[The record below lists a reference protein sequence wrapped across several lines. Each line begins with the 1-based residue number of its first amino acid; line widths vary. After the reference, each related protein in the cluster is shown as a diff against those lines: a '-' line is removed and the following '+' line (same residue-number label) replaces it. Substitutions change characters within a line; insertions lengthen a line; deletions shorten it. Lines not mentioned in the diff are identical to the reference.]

1 MGMHISHAHTVQPRR
16 WTWFFRTF
24 FEINRAMVHENSRK
38 TGGTETD
45 VQHGN
50 IKLTEKRND
59 MEPKLK
65 KELQKILTAL
75 AIFFAMMLV
84 DKTGLC
90 PQIFAHRLPSLIAYL
105 IPYLL
110 CGYDVVRKA
119 LLGIRNRQP
128 MDESL
133 LMFVAT
139 IGAFATG
146 ENSEAVAVMAFYLVG
161 EWFQKY
167 ALGKSRKNIASLMDI
182 VPEEANVERADGSI
196 ETVDPDDV
204 EIGDILV
211 IKPGEKIPVDAE
223 VLSGES
229 MVNTAALTGE
239 SVPRSVHPGEAV
251 ISGCINGEGLLRV
264 RATKAFEDSTV
275 SKILELVENASEK
288 KSKTENFITRFA
300 RVYTPIVVYSAIAL
314 AIIPSI
320 LTRDP
325 ATWIY
330 RACTFLVVSCPCA
343 LVISVPLAFFG
354 GIGAAS
360 SNGVLVKGS
369 NYLELLSHLH
379 TVVSDKTGTL
389 TEGNFQVSEV
399 LPAPGVEKAELLRM
413 AALAEGM
420 STHPIAKSIRDAYV
434 ATVSVMGGS
443 EASSTAAVADGS
455 ETLAVTPS
463 SSVTDSKTGTAATVS
478 ATGASLVTDTVNVSG
493 QGLIATLPGRRIFV
507 GNAKLMQAYG
517 IDFTEATNAAA
528 TVSYVAV
535 EEDRRSA
542 DASAAAAVAG
552 NLTGSDGADGGSIG
566 TGKEKGS
573 IRFLGA
579 ILIRDQLK
587 PEAKDAIAEMK
598 REGVQ
603 SVVMLTGDRKAV
615 GEAVGQELGLD
626 YVYTDL
632 LPQEKVEKVE
642 ALLTELDRHGRQQDR
657 AELAFIGDGINDAP
671 VLARADVGI
680 AMGSMGSDAAI
691 EAADV
696 VIMDDDLTR
705 IPIVIRIARR
715 TVAISTQNIVF
726 ALFVKILIL
735 ILTAFGLTNMWIAVF
750 GDVGVAVLCILN
762 SMRLLTIKRT
772 I

>member
-1 MGMHISHAHTVQPRR
+1 
-16 WTWFFRTF
+16 
-24 FEINRAMVHENSRK
+24 
-38 TGGTETD
+38 
-45 VQHGN
+45 
-50 IKLTEKRND
+50 

-90 PQIFAHRLPSLIAYL
+90 PLIFAHRLPSLIAYL

-119 LLGIRNRQP
+119 LLGIKNRQP

-211 IKPGEKIPVDAE
+211 IRPGEKIPVDAE

-300 RVYTPIVVYSAIAL
+300 RVYTPIVVYAAIAL

-389 TEGNFQVSEV
+389 TEGNFQVSEA

-420 STHPIAKSIRDAYV
+420 STHPIAKSIRDAYAAEV
-434 ATVSVMGGS
+434 A
-443 EASSTAAVADGS
+443 ASGTAESSATSAAS
-455 ETLAVTPS
+455 S
-463 SSVTDSKTGTAATVS
+463 SSVTDAETEAKTGSAAADS
-478 ATGASLVTDTVNVSG
+478 ASASASFVTDTVNVSG
-493 QGLIATLPGRRIFV
+493 QGLIATLEGRRIFV

-528 TVSYVAV
+528 TVSYVA
-535 EEDRRSA
+535 EE
-542 DASAAAAVAG
+542 
-552 NLTGSDGADGGSIG
+552 N
-566 TGKEKGS
+566 
-573 IRFLGA
+573 RFLGA

-603 SVVMLTGDRKAV
+603 NVVMLTGDRKAV

-626 YVYTDL
+626 HVYTDL
-632 LPQEKVEKVE
+632 LPQDKVEKVE
-642 ALLTELDRHGRQQDR
+642 ELLAELDHHGRQQDK

-696 VIMDDDLTR
+696 VIMDDDLAR

-735 ILTAFGLTNMWIAVF
+735 VLTAFGLTNMWIAVF

>member
-1 MGMHISHAHTVQPRR
+1 M
-16 WTWFFRTF
+16 
-24 FEINRAMVHENSRK
+24 
-38 TGGTETD
+38 
-45 VQHGN
+45 
-50 IKLTEKRND
+50 KLTEKRND

-420 STHPIAKSIRDAYV
+420 STHPIAKSIRDAYAAEV
-434 ATVSVMGGS
+434 PGT
-443 EASSTAAVADGS
+443 EINTA
-455 ETLAVTPS
+455 
-463 SSVTDSKTGTAATVS
+463 
-478 ATGASLVTDTVNVSG
+478 LVTDTVNVSG

-535 EEDRRSA
+535 EEDRQSA

-603 SVVMLTGDRKAV
+603 NVVMLTGDRKSV
-615 GEAVGQELGLD
+615 GEAVGQGLGLD
-626 YVYTDL
+626 HVYTDL
-632 LPQEKVEKVE
+632 LPQDKVEKVE
-642 ALLTELDRHGRQQDR
+642 ELLTELDRHGRQQDK

-696 VIMDDDLTR
+696 VIMDDDLAR

-735 ILTAFGLTNMWIAVF
+735 VLTAFGLTNMWIAVF

>member
-1 MGMHISHAHTVQPRR
+1 
-16 WTWFFRTF
+16 
-24 FEINRAMVHENSRK
+24 
-38 TGGTETD
+38 
-45 VQHGN
+45 
-50 IKLTEKRND
+50 

-75 AIFFAMMLV
+75 AIFFAMMVV

-90 PQIFAHRLPSLIAYL
+90 PLIFAHRLPSLFAYL

-239 SVPRSVHPGEAV
+239 SVPRSVHAGEAV

-434 ATVSVMGGS
+434 A
-443 EASSTAAVADGS
+443 EAADTEINTA
-455 ETLAVTPS
+455 
-463 SSVTDSKTGTAATVS
+463 
-478 ATGASLVTDTVNVSG
+478 LVTDTVNVSG

-507 GNAKLMQAYG
+507 GNAKLMQAYY

-535 EEDRRSA
+535 EEERRSA
-542 DASAAAAVAG
+542 DASAAAAVGG

-587 PEAKDAIAEMK
+587 PEAKEAIAEMK

-626 YVYTDL
+626 CVYTDL

-657 AELAFIGDGINDAP
+657 AELAFVGDGINDAP

-691 EAADV
+691 EAADI
-696 VIMDDDLTR
+696 VIMDDDLAR

-715 TVAISTQNIVF
+715 TVAISTQNIAF

-735 ILTAFGLTNMWIAVF
+735 VLTAFGLTNMWIAVF

>member
-1 MGMHISHAHTVQPRR
+1 
-16 WTWFFRTF
+16 
-24 FEINRAMVHENSRK
+24 
-38 TGGTETD
+38 
-45 VQHGN
+45 
-50 IKLTEKRND
+50 

-90 PQIFAHRLPSLIAYL
+90 PLIFAHRLPSLIAYL

-119 LLGIRNRQP
+119 ILGIKNRQP

-182 VPEEANVERADGSI
+182 VPEEANVERTDGSI

-211 IKPGEKIPVDAE
+211 IRPGEKIPVDAE
-223 VLSGES
+223 VLIGES

-239 SVPRSVHPGEAV
+239 SVPRSVHPGETV

-264 RATKAFEDSTV
+264 KATKAFEDSTV

-300 RVYTPIVVYSAIAL
+300 RVYTPIVVYAAIAL
-314 AIIPSI
+314 AIVPSI

-399 LPAPGVEKAELLRM
+399 LPAPDVEKSELLRM

-420 STHPIAKSIRDAYV
+420 STHPIAKSIRDAY
-434 ATVSVMGGS
+434 
-443 EASSTAAVADGS
+443 AAEVADT
-455 ETLAVTPS
+455 EIN
-463 SSVTDSKTGTAATVS
+463 TA
-478 ATGASLVTDTVNVSG
+478 LVTDTINVSG
-493 QGLIATLPGRRIFV
+493 QGLIATLEGRRIFV
-507 GNAKLMQAYG
+507 GNAKLMHTYG

-528 TVSYVAV
+528 TVSYVA
-535 EEDRRSA
+535 ED
-542 DASAAAAVAG
+542 
-552 NLTGSDGADGGSIG
+552 N
-566 TGKEKGS
+566 
-573 IRFLGA
+573 RFLGA

-603 SVVMLTGDRKAV
+603 NVVMLTGDRKAV

-626 YVYTDL
+626 HVYTDL
-632 LPQEKVEKVE
+632 LPQDKVEKVE
-642 ALLTELDRHGRQQDR
+642 ELLAELDRHGRQQDK

-696 VIMDDDLTR
+696 VIMDDDLAR

-735 ILTAFGLTNMWIAVF
+735 VLTAFGLTNMWIAVF

>member
-1 MGMHISHAHTVQPRR
+1 MTGMRR
-16 WTWFFRTF
+16 Q
-24 FEINRAMVHENSRK
+24 K
-38 TGGTETD
+38 TEAID
-45 VQHGN
+45 ASVQHRD
-50 IKLTEKRND
+50 IELTEKRNV

-90 PQIFAHRLPSLIAYL
+90 PLIFAHRLPSLIAYL

-119 LLGIRNRQP
+119 LLGLKNRQP

-211 IKPGEKIPVDAE
+211 IRPGEKIPVDAE

-300 RVYTPIVVYSAIAL
+300 RVYTPIVVYAAIAL
-314 AIIPSI
+314 AIVPSI

-420 STHPIAKSIRDAYV
+420 STHPIAKSIRDAYAAASDTTKSS
-434 ATVSVMGGS
+434 ATSAAVSSSGETDAETEAKTGS
-443 EASSTAAVADGS
+443 AVAD
-455 ETLAVTPS
+455 
-463 SSVTDSKTGTAATVS
+463 S
-478 ATGASLVTDTVNVSG
+478 ASASASLVTDTVNVSG

-535 EEDRRSA
+535 EEDGQPAGASASA
-542 DASAAAAVAG
+542 DSTAASAAGQPAGASASADSTAASAAG
-552 NLTGSDGADGGSIG
+552 NPAGSECMGGGSIG
-566 TGKEKGS
+566 TGKEKGG

-603 SVVMLTGDRKAV
+603 NVVMLTGDRKAV

-626 YVYTDL
+626 HVYTDL
-632 LPQEKVEKVE
+632 LPQDKVEKVE
-642 ALLTELDRHGRQQDR
+642 ELLAELDRHGRQQDK

-696 VIMDDDLTR
+696 VIMDDDLAR
-705 IPIVIRIARR
+705 IPSVIRIARR

-735 ILTAFGLTNMWIAVF
+735 VLTAFGLTNMWIAVF

>member
-1 MGMHISHAHTVQPRR
+1 
-16 WTWFFRTF
+16 
-24 FEINRAMVHENSRK
+24 
-38 TGGTETD
+38 
-45 VQHGN
+45 
-50 IKLTEKRND
+50 

-75 AIFFAMMLV
+75 AIFFAMMVV

-90 PQIFAHRLPSLIAYL
+90 PLIFAHRLPSLIAYL

-239 SVPRSVHPGEAV
+239 SVPRSVHAGEAV

-420 STHPIAKSIRDAYV
+420 STHPIAKSIRDAY
-434 ATVSVMGGS
+434 AAEVSGT
-443 EASSTAAVADGS
+443 EINTA
-455 ETLAVTPS
+455 
-463 SSVTDSKTGTAATVS
+463 
-478 ATGASLVTDTVNVSG
+478 LVTDTVNVSG

-517 IDFTEATNAAA
+517 IDFAEAINAAA

-535 EEDRRSA
+535 EEDRQSA
-542 DASAAAAVAG
+542 EASAVAAVAG

-603 SVVMLTGDRKAV
+603 NVVMLTGDRKSV

-626 YVYTDL
+626 HVYTDL
-632 LPQEKVEKVE
+632 LPQDKVEKVE
-642 ALLTELDRHGRQQDR
+642 ELLTELDRHGRQQDK

-691 EAADV
+691 EAADI
-696 VIMDDDLTR
+696 VIMDDDLAR

-715 TVAISTQNIVF
+715 TVAISTQNIAF

-735 ILTAFGLTNMWIAVF
+735 VLTAFGLTNMWIAVF

>member
-1 MGMHISHAHTVQPRR
+1 
-16 WTWFFRTF
+16 
-24 FEINRAMVHENSRK
+24 
-38 TGGTETD
+38 
-45 VQHGN
+45 
-50 IKLTEKRND
+50 

-90 PQIFAHRLPSLIAYL
+90 PLIFAHRLPSLIAYL

-119 LLGIRNRQP
+119 IMGIKNRQP

-211 IKPGEKIPVDAE
+211 IRPGEKIPVDAE

-239 SVPRSVHPGEAV
+239 SVPWSVHPGEAV

-300 RVYTPIVVYSAIAL
+300 RVYTPIVVYAAIAL

-420 STHPIAKSIRDAYV
+420 STHPIAKSIRDAYAAEV
-434 ATVSVMGGS
+434 A
-443 EASSTAAVADGS
+443 ASGTAESSATSATAS
-455 ETLAVTPS
+455 S
-463 SSVTDSKTGTAATVS
+463 SSVTDAETEAKTGSAAADS
-478 ATGASLVTDTVNVSG
+478 ASASASLVTDTVNVSG
-493 QGLIATLPGRRIFV
+493 QGLIATLEGRRIFV
-507 GNAKLMQAYG
+507 GNAKLMQTYG

-535 EEDRRSA
+535 DENASLQA
-542 DASAAAAVAG
+542 DAASTAG
-552 NLTGSDGADGGSIG
+552 TPAGSDHTDGGSIG
-566 TGKEKGS
+566 TGKEKGG

-598 REGVQ
+598 REGMQ
-603 SVVMLTGDRKAV
+603 NVVMLTGDRKAV

-626 YVYTDL
+626 HVYTDL
-632 LPQEKVEKVE
+632 LPQDKVEKVE
-642 ALLTELDRHGRQQDR
+642 ELLAELDHHGRQQDK

-696 VIMDDDLTR
+696 VIMDDDLAR

-735 ILTAFGLTNMWIAVF
+735 VLTAFGLTNMWIAVF

>member
-1 MGMHISHAHTVQPRR
+1 
-16 WTWFFRTF
+16 
-24 FEINRAMVHENSRK
+24 
-38 TGGTETD
+38 
-45 VQHGN
+45 
-50 IKLTEKRND
+50 

-90 PQIFAHRLPSLIAYL
+90 PLIFAHRLPSLIAYL

-119 LLGIRNRQP
+119 ILGIKNRQP

-211 IKPGEKIPVDAE
+211 IRPGEKIPVDAE

-300 RVYTPIVVYSAIAL
+300 RVYTPIVVYAAIAL
-314 AIIPSI
+314 AIVPSI

-420 STHPIAKSIRDAYV
+420 STHPIAKSIRDAYAEEAAV
-434 ATVSVMGGS
+434 SGTTESSATSAA
-443 EASSTAAVADGS
+443 ASSSS
-455 ETLAVTPS
+455 ESDAETEA
-463 SSVTDSKTGTAATVS
+463 KTGSAADS
-478 ATGASLVTDTVNVSG
+478 ASASASLVTDTVNVSG

-528 TVSYVAV
+528 TVSYVA
-535 EEDRRSA
+535 EDKRY
-542 DASAAAAVAG
+542 
-552 NLTGSDGADGGSIG
+552 
-566 TGKEKGS
+566 
-573 IRFLGA
+573 LGA

-598 REGVQ
+598 RDGVQ
-603 SVVMLTGDRKAV
+603 NVVMLTGDRKAV

-626 YVYTDL
+626 HVYTDL
-632 LPQEKVEKVE
+632 LPQDKVEKVE
-642 ALLTELDRHGRQQDR
+642 ELLAELDRHGRQQDK

-696 VIMDDDLTR
+696 VIMDDDLAR

-735 ILTAFGLTNMWIAVF
+735 VLTAFGLTNMWIAVF

>member
-1 MGMHISHAHTVQPRR
+1 
-16 WTWFFRTF
+16 
-24 FEINRAMVHENSRK
+24 
-38 TGGTETD
+38 
-45 VQHGN
+45 
-50 IKLTEKRND
+50 

-75 AIFFAMMLV
+75 AIFFAMMVV

-90 PQIFAHRLPSLIAYL
+90 PLIFAHRLPSLFAYL

-420 STHPIAKSIRDAYV
+420 STHPIAKSIRDAY
-434 ATVSVMGGS
+434 AT
-443 EASSTAAVADGS
+443 EAPGAEINTA
-455 ETLAVTPS
+455 
-463 SSVTDSKTGTAATVS
+463 
-478 ATGASLVTDTVNVSG
+478 LVTDTVNVSG

-507 GNAKLMQAYG
+507 GNAKLMQAYD

-642 ALLTELDRHGRQQDR
+642 ALLTELDHHGRQQDK

-735 ILTAFGLTNMWIAVF
+735 VLTAFGLTNMWIAVF